1 MQFILSDFVERLEEQ
16 MLLNELTTKTL
27 AQKTN
32 IDKSTISAWR
42 RREYSPSTQNFL
54 KLVEFFNCS
63 ADYLVG
69 LVEFPSD
76 NVTYHTPVYKYGKIL
91 RSLLATHK
99 VSQEK
104 FLESMNLSSNL
115 LYKWLTDKNVPSVEN
130 LVRIAQFF
138 EISLDTLIG
147 RVK

>member
-54 KLVEFFNCS
+54 KLVEFFS
-63 ADYLVG
+63 
-69 LVEFPSD
+69 
-76 NVTYHTPVYKYGKIL
+76 
-91 RSLLATHK
+91 
-99 VSQEK
+99 
-104 FLESMNLSSNL
+104 
-115 LYKWLTDKNVPSVEN
+115 
-130 LVRIAQFF
+130 FF
-138 EISLDTLIG
+138 
-147 RVK
+147 